1 MPYRKPFDHSLLMF
15 FFTMNL
21 FFIKTTPTTF
31 LHRTSTKTKNYAIP
45 WMDRPRHVT
54 TNLEVA
60 HQSWMVRCFPHPSRF
75 SQSIEILDLFSQ
87 KSQYVTEI
95 SSCHH
100 ENIDP
105 SSWKSWP
112 FIIKFWPVATKF
124 SICHQEKLDCS

>member
-1 MPYRKPFDHSLLMF
+1 
-15 FFTMNL
+15 
-21 FFIKTTPTTF
+21 
-31 LHRTSTKTKNYAIP
+31 
-45 WMDRPRHVT
+45 MDRPRHVT

-100 ENIDP
+100 ENRPIILKILTVHNKILTSCHKILNL
-105 SSWKSWP
+105 SSRKARL
-112 FIIKFWPVATKF
+112 FIVKHRAVIIKISTVHNKVSIFQNTSRLLIIKSRVF
-124 SICHQEKLDCS
+124 SQMAFRRERF